1 MLSFSDR
8 LSTDL
13 PNDGTGNSSKN
24 ITGLAAMNETTSG
37 TVSYMSVPTTDT
49 YWRNR
54 STASVGAASVNLVP
68 NLRTLVNNATRGR
81 GDAGSAPDFGETTQ
95 TVYEALEALMF
106 PHVRYTDS
114 NTRGTVNVGMK
125 GFEYNGMKIT
135 WSPYMT
141 SGEFHVLNSKH
152 VSLVVHRKRNIK
164 MLEGGAQQ
172 PINQDAAIALI
183 VWMGNLIT
191 TGRRKGGKLSGIT

>member
-1 MLSFSDR
+1 MLSFADK
-8 LSTDL
+8 LSTDIVL
-13 PNDGTGNSSKN
+13 DGTGNSSKN
-24 ITGLAAMNETTSG
+24 ITGLAAMNETTPG
-37 TVSYMSVPTTDT
+37 TTSYMSVPTTDT

-54 STASVGAASVNLVP
+54 VSASVGSTAVNLVP
-68 NLRTLVNNATRGR
+68 TLRTLVNNCSRGR
-81 GDAGSAPDFGETTQ
+81 GDAGSAPDFGITTQ
-95 TVYEALEALMF
+95 TIYEALEALMF
-106 PHVRYTDS
+106 PHVRYTDA
-114 NTRGTVNVGMK
+114 NTRGTVNVGIK

-141 SGEFHVLNSKH
+141 SGEFHVLNSRH

-172 PINQDAAIALI
+172 PINQDAAIALV

-191 TGRRKGGKLSGIT
+191 TARRKGGKLAGLT